1 MINNNIKRYFSNNA
15 NYKILVLEPETSKA
29 IAKQLTKEA
38 NDLAIGK
45 MTCVNVVHV
54 TTEQC
59 IYQGIEFVYSTE
71 DIDELILLMIQITAY
86 VKRKEVIYN
95 LLY

>member
-29 IAKQLTKEA
+29 IAKQLTEEA
-38 NDLAIGK
+38 NDLAMGK
-45 MTCVNVVHV
+45 MTCVNVVDV

-59 IYQGIEFVYSTE
+59 IYEGIEFVYSTE